1 MTQPGR
7 ARRFGGR
14 ARRGGLRQTTD
25 WGRVVSVGSA
35 TIPAAS
41 KVFLAQCFLISGVP
55 KATVRRTILWMRVF
69 SDQQAATEDQLG
81 AVGMHIANNNAVLV
95 GAAAMLGPVTD
106 QNDDAWFL
114 WHPIVQR
121 FRLVTASG
129 FDGSDGHLYLI
140 DSRAQRKLQ
149 EGESA
154 VLLVENSSPIF
165 GMSVTF
171 GLSCLF
177 GAGLER

>member
-1 MTQPGR
+1 
-7 ARRFGGR
+7 
-14 ARRGGLRQTTD
+14 
-25 WGRVVSVGSA
+25 
-35 TIPAAS
+35 
-41 KVFLAQCFLISGVP
+41 
-55 KATVRRTILWMRVF
+55 MRIF

-81 AVGMHIANNNAVLV
+81 AVGMHIANDNAVVV
-95 GAAAMLGPVTD
+95 GASALLGPITD
-106 QNDDAWFL
+106 QSDDAWFL

-121 FRLVTASG
+121 FRVVSSSG

-149 EGESA
+149 EGQSA
-154 VLLVENSSPIF
+154 VLLIENSSALF

-177 GAGLER
+177 GGGLERR

>member
-1 MTQPGR
+1 
-7 ARRFGGR
+7 
-14 ARRGGLRQTTD
+14 
-25 WGRVVSVGSA
+25 
-35 TIPAAS
+35 
-41 KVFLAQCFLISGVP
+41 
-55 KATVRRTILWMRVF
+55 MRIF

-81 AVGMHIANNNAVLV
+81 AVGMHIANNNAVTA
-95 GAAAMLGPVTD
+95 GAASLLGPVTD

-121 FRLVTASG
+121 FRFLTASG

-154 VLLVENSSPIF
+154 VLMIENSSGLF

-177 GAGLER
+177 GAGLERP